1 MARLEE
7 SREKVPGF
15 PGGDPFARQLG
26 VELAQVRPG
35 YAVARLVV
43 TGSMLNVNR
52 VTHGGVLFTLADT
65 AFEAAS
71 NSRGRVALAL
81 NVNLNFV
88 KATGPGECL
97 TATATEENLTRRT
110 GLYRILVVDSM
121 GDLVAEMSGLVYRK
135 GEEPGET

>member
-1 MARLEE
+1 MDELPAEVRKVLE
-7 SREKVPGF
+7 
-15 PGGDPFARQLG
+15 GDPFARYLG
-26 VELAQVRPG
+26 VELVEVRPG

-43 TGSMLNVNR
+43 TKAMLNING

-71 NSRGRVALAL
+71 NSRGAAALAL

-88 KATGPGECL
+88 KACGPGECL

-110 GLYRILVVDSM
+110 GLYRILVVD
-121 GDLVAEMSGLVYRK
+121 GAGGLVAEMAGLVYRK
-135 GEEPGET
+135 DKAPGG